1 MMNRAAFRLGRV
13 AVLVASVLF
22 LAACH
27 KELYNGLTQQDAN
40 EMVAALLEQGID
52 AEKTSPDG
60 GKTWTLDVDDGKL
73 VQAMDV
79 LRAHGLPSAK
89 FTNLGEMFK
98 KDGLVSTP
106 TEERVRFIYG
116 IEQELSNTLS
126 QIDGVVEA
134 QVHIVLPNNDPL
146 ATTVKPS
153 SASVF
158 VKYRRDTNVDTLT
171 PAIKNLVVH
180 SVEGLTYDQVS
191 VTSVA
196 ANPTRVVN
204 VRRSDSPLWRLICF
218 GGMSVVLLG
227 GIWVLLF
234 VRRASFGDPKAGLA
248 SRLLHRA
255 VEQLNRRKRARKSG
269 PTGSTG

>member
-1 MMNRAAFRLGRV
+1 MKRSDFRLGR
-13 AVLVASVLF
+13 AVVLLALPLF

-40 EMVAALLEQGID
+40 EMMAALLEQGID
-52 AEKTSPDG
+52 ADKATSDG
-60 GKTWTLDVDDGKL
+60 GKTWTLSVDDNKL
-73 VQAMDV
+73 VQSMDV

-116 IEQELSNTLS
+116 IEQELSHTLS
-126 QIDGVVEA
+126 QIDGVVDA

-146 ATTVKPS
+146 STTIKPS

-180 SVEGLTYDQVS
+180 SVEGLTYEQVS

-196 ANPTRVVN
+196 ADPARFAGSQ
-204 VRRSDSPLWRLICF
+204 RSS
-218 GGMSVVLLG
+218 SVPWGPASAVAALFVLLG
-227 GIWVLLF
+227 GIWALLF
-234 VRRASFGDPKAGLA
+234 VKRAAQRDPNAGLS
-248 SRLLHRA
+248 SRLVHRA
-255 VEQLNRRKRARKSG
+255 AEQWRRLTRGRKVG
-269 PTGSTG
+269 PAGNAN

>member
-1 MMNRAAFRLGRV
+1 MMKRADFRVARV
-13 AVLVASVLF
+13 AVLLALPFF

-40 EMVAALLEQGID
+40 EMMAALLEQGID
-52 AEKTSPDG
+52 ADRVSPDG
-60 GKTWTLDVDDGKL
+60 GKTWALSVDDGKL

-116 IEQELSNTLS
+116 IEQELSHTLS
-126 QIDGVVEA
+126 QIDGVVDA

-146 ATTVKPS
+146 STTIKPS

-180 SVEGLTYDQVS
+180 SVEGLTYDEVS

-196 ANPTRVVN
+196 ADPARFAAVQ
-204 VRRSDSPLWRLICF
+204 RQGSPLWQTVCF
-218 GGMSVVLLG
+218 VGIALALLAGM
-227 GIWVLLF
+227 WVLLF
-234 VRRASFGDPKAGLA
+234 VKRATLGDPNA
-248 SRLLHRA
+248 SRLSRML
-255 VEQLNRRKRARKSG
+255 KRALGKLGKGKGGRTGG
-269 PTGSTG
+269 PAGSPN